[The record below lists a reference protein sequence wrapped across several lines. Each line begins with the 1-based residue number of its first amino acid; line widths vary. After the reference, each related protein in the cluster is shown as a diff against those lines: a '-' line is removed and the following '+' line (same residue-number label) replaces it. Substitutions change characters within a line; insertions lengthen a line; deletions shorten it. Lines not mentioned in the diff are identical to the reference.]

1 MLSAKIDQMKN
12 DYMTQIYEYPTKLYY
27 KTYTE
32 NGLVKIDMKSVRW
45 YDTEAPENAADYKY
59 VTFWGD
65 EAKESNTKK
74 TNVANLEFISGG
86 LNEKVKNR
94 YLLPIYSS
102 TINESEGSLQ
112 NSYGFLH
119 K

>member
-1 MLSAKIDQMKN
+1 MA
-12 DYMTQIYEYPTKLYY
+12 QIYEYPEKLYY

-32 NGLVKIDMKSVRW
+32 NGLVKIDMSSVRW

-65 EAKESNTKK
+65 EGKESNTKK

-86 LNEKVKNR
+86 LNTPVKNR

-112 NSYGFLH
+112 NSYGFIH

>member
-1 MLSAKIDQMKN
+1 MLLTISMI
-12 DYMTQIYEYPTKLYY
+12 
-27 KTYTE
+27 
-32 NGLVKIDMKSVRW
+32 
-45 YDTEAPENAADYKY
+45 
-59 VTFWGD
+59 TFWGD